1 MIHPT
6 RVFGVALGAAAC
18 MSLFAPAQASVESFY
33 KGKRITLYSGY
44 SPGSTYSVYAR
55 TMSRHLRRLIPGNP
69 NIINKSMT
77 GGGGI
82 RLGNFLYNVAPKDGT
97 VIAAIGRDL
106 STEPLLFGSKSKA
119 KFDPREFTWLGSL
132 NSEVSI
138 SAAWHTA
145 GVKTLK
151 DAQTKTLI
159 VASNSPT
166 AQSTVYPSLMNAFVG
181 TKFKTVCC
189 YSGGNLMNFAMER
202 GEVQGRA
209 SWSWSSVKR
218 SAYHWY
224 KDKNIYIL
232 SQQGFEKHPD
242 LPHIPLINDY
252 AKSKEDLQAM
262 RLLFY
267 GLAVGRPYVS
277 TPGLPQDRAKALRA
291 AFKQLLTDK
300 QFLAEAKKRR
310 LEINQPK
317 DGATVDKMLAE
328 IYQTPREVVARAASA
343 SRSTR
348 AVKRQTNYKTVN
360 VTIDKVGKRGRSILF
375 KDTGDTVR
383 AFLHRRASKV
393 TIAGK
398 RAKGR
403 SLKKGLTCA
412 VTYEGNNTLAKTVAC
427 K

>member
-1 MIHPT
+1 MFQQT
-6 RVFGVALGAAAC
+6 KVFGAALSAAVLISFTAAAQS
-18 MSLFAPAQASVESFY
+18 SLEKFY
-33 KGKRITLYSGY
+33 KGRSMTLFIAYAA
-44 SPGSTYSVYAR
+44 GSTYDTYAR
-55 TMSRHLRRLIPGNP
+55 TLARHMGRLIPGHP
-69 NIINKSMT
+69 RIIAKNMT

-82 RLGNFLYNVAPKDGT
+82 RLGNYLYAVAPKDGS

-119 KFDPREFTWLGSL
+119 KFDAREFTWLGSL

-138 SAAWHTA
+138 SAAWHTS
-145 GVKTLK
+145 GVKTLADVQK
-151 DAQTKTLI
+151 KTLI

-166 AQSTVYPSLMNAFVG
+166 AQSSVFPSLMNAFVG

-218 SAYHWY
+218 SAYHWV
-224 KDKNIYIL
+224 KSGKIFIL
-232 SQQGFEKHPD
+232 SQQAFQKHPD
-242 LPHIPLINDY
+242 LPNVPLITDL

-277 TPGLPQDRAKALRA
+277 TPGLPRDRARALRG
-291 AFKQLLTDK
+291 AFKKLLTDAK
-300 QFLAEAKKRR
+300 FLAEAKKRR

-317 DGATVDKMLAE
+317 DGATVDRLLAE
-328 IYQTPREVVARAASA
+328 IYQTPRDIVALAAAA

-348 AVKRQTNYKTVN
+348 VVKRKANYRTVN
-360 VTIDKVGKRGRSILF
+360 ATIEKVGKKGRSIMF
-375 KDTGDTVR
+375 KEKGDTVR
-383 AFLHRRASKV
+383 AFLHRRATKV
-393 TIAGK
+393 TIGGK
-398 RAKGR
+398 KAKGGK
-403 SLKKGLTCA
+403 LKAGLSCSITF
-412 VTYEGNNTLAKTVAC
+412 EGNNTLAKTVAC

>member
-1 MIHPT
+1 MLHRIEIQGA
-6 RVFGVALGAAAC
+6 VVATGLLALAAG
-18 MSLFAPAQASVESFY
+18 AQADVAGFY
-33 KGKRITLYSGY
+33 KGKTMTLYSGY

-55 TMSRHLRRLIPGNP
+55 TMSRHLQRLIPGKP
-69 NIINKSMT
+69 RIINKSMT

-82 RLGNFLYNVAPKDGT
+82 RLGNFLYNVAPKDGS

-106 STEPLLFGSKSKA
+106 STEPLLFGAKSKA
-119 KFDPREFTWLGSL
+119 KFDAREFTWLGSL
-132 NSEVSI
+132 NTEVSI

-145 GVKTLK
+145 GVKTLE
-151 DAQTKTLI
+151 DAKKKTLI

-166 AQSTVYPSLMNAFVG
+166 AQSSVFPSLMNAFVG

-218 SAYHWY
+218 SAHHWY
-224 KDKNIYIL
+224 KDKKIYII
-232 SQQGFEKHPD
+232 SQQGFAKHPD
-242 LPHIPLINDY
+242 LPHVPLITDL
-252 AKSKEDLQAM
+252 AKNKEDLQAM

-277 TPGLPQDRAKALRA
+277 TPGLPADRAKALRA
-291 AFKQLLTDK
+291 AFKAVLTDK
-300 QFLAEAKKRR
+300 EFLAEAKKRR

-317 DGATVDKMLAE
+317 DGATVDKLLAG
-328 IYQTPREVVARAASA
+328 IYQTPREIVARAAAA

-348 AVKRQTNYKTVN
+348 AVKRQTNYRTVKA
-360 VTIDKVGKRGRSILF
+360 TIGKVGKRGRSIVF
-375 KDTGDTVR
+375 KDKGNDVR
-383 AFLHRRASKV
+383 AFLHRRASKI

-398 RAKGR
+398 KAKGSKLR
-403 SLKKGLTCA
+403 AGLNCD
-412 VTYEGNNTLAKTVAC
+412 VTFEGNNTLAKTVAC

>member
-1 MIHPT
+1 M
-6 RVFGVALGAAAC
+6 
-18 MSLFAPAQASVESFY
+18 
-33 KGKRITLYSGY
+33 
-44 SPGSTYSVYAR
+44 
-55 TMSRHLRRLIPGNP
+55 
-69 NIINKSMT
+69 
-77 GGGGI
+77 
-82 RLGNFLYNVAPKDGT
+82 
-97 VIAAIGRDL
+97 
-106 STEPLLFGSKSKA
+106 
-119 KFDPREFTWLGSL
+119 
-132 NSEVSI
+132 SI

-224 KDKNIYIL
+224 KDKKIYIL

-242 LPHIPLINDY
+242 LPHIPLITDY

-328 IYQTPREVVARAASA
+328 IYQSPREVVARAASA

-375 KDTGDTVR
+375 KDKGDTVR

>member
-1 MIHPT
+1 MLHQTKI
-6 RVFGVALGAAAC
+6 VGVALSAMALMA
-18 MSLFAPAQASVESFY
+18 FTAPASWAVEKFY
-33 KGKRITLYSGY
+33 KGRSMTIFIAYAA
-44 SPGSTYSVYAR
+44 GSTYDTYAR
-55 TMSRHLRRLIPGNP
+55 TLARHMGRLIPGHP
-69 NIINKSMT
+69 RIIAKNMT

-82 RLGNFLYNVAPKDGT
+82 RLGNYLYNVAKKDGS

-106 STEPLLFGSKSKA
+106 STEPLLFGAKSKA

-138 SAAWHTA
+138 SAAWHTS
-145 GVKTLK
+145 GIKTLADVQK
-151 DAQTKTLI
+151 KTLI

-166 AQSTVYPSLMNAFVG
+166 AQSSVYPSLMNAFVG

-209 SWSWSSVKR
+209 SWSWSRVKR
-218 SAYHWY
+218 SAYHWV
-224 KDKNIYIL
+224 KSGKIFII
-232 SQQGFEKHPD
+232 SQQAFQKHPD
-242 LPHIPLINDY
+242 LPHIPLITDL

-277 TPGLPQDRAKALRA
+277 TPGLPKDRAKALRG
-291 AFKQLLTDK
+291 AFKNLLTDAK
-300 QFLAEAKKRR
+300 FLAEAKKRR

-317 DGATVDKMLAE
+317 DGATVDRLLAE
-328 IYQTPREVVARAASA
+328 IYQTPRDIVARAAAA

-348 AVKRQTNYKTVN
+348 VVKRKANYRTVN
-360 VTIDKVGKRGRSILF
+360 AIIGKVGKKGRSITF
-375 KDTGDTVR
+375 KEKGDKVR

-398 RAKGR
+398 KVKGR
-403 SLKKGLTCA
+403 KLKAGLSCA
-412 VTYEGNNTLAKTVAC
+412 VTFEGNNTLAKTVAC